1 MLLGICKCTA
11 RVWFLATAST
21 GQRFLHLGSFLAG
34 TRRLEKNRRVYLGV
48 GFENVMDLRPDQ
60 LRGGAQV
67 V

>member
-1 MLLGICKCTA
+1 MKKRNHLRRQERETERNTCK
-11 RVWFLATAST
+11 R
-21 GQRFLHLGSFLAG
+21 RR
-34 TRRLEKNRRVYLGV
+34 RRLEKNRRVYLGV